1 MDEPV
6 EVIPLAGFDPEGEPE
21 LRRTANGALWLVL
34 NFLPPT
40 WAPEADGH
48 DLGWWADF
56 DRRLERAV
64 GVPVAWED
72 RESFWIDRPRADT
85 VGAIGRFLTE
95 VRRERDPGAAAD
107 D

>member
-6 EVIPLAGFDPEGEPE
+6 EVIPLSGFDPEGEPE
-21 LRRTANGALWLVL
+21 IRRSANGALRLVL

-56 DRRLERAV
+56 DRRLERAL

-72 RESFWIDRPRADT
+72 REFFRIDQPRPDT
-85 VGAIGRFLTE
+85 VEAIGWFLIQ
-95 VRRERDPGAAAD
+95 VRREREPAAGG
-107 D
+107 